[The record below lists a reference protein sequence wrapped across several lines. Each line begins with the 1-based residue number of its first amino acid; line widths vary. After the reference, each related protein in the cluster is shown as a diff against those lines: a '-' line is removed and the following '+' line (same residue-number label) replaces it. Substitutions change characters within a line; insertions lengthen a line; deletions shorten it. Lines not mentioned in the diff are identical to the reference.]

1 MSSERR
7 VAWNDWELGK
17 KKLTKTTQES
27 HRRRQQSGIIVM
39 CTYANRAAVGTK
51 QSPEYY
57 IVFDNKYNIFD
68 YVFSLFYFSQSRQHV
83 AERASDIGAT
93 KNGKLP

>member
-1 MSSERR
+1 MLCLVKEG
-7 VAWNDWELGK
+7 WLEMIGNQG

-51 QSPEYY
+51 QSPE
-57 IVFDNKYNIFD
+57 K
-68 YVFSLFYFSQSRQHV
+68 
-83 AERASDIGAT
+83 T
-93 KNGKLP
+93 